1 MKSKL
6 IIWPILLML
15 AFTACRKEQW
25 NDCFT
30 GAGEVRTIER
40 IIDDFHTL
48 DISDAFDIILI
59 QDSSRPPFIQIEGPK
74 NLLEGVVTETQ
85 NGILSIQNSNICN
98 FVRSFDVHIKLTINI
113 HSLDAIYAI
122 GNSTIQ
128 STDTLQLDK
137 LLLSQSATNEF
148 YLNVHA
154 NEITVQS
161 IDAGEFLLE
170 GKSKSL
176 KGSLE
181 RVSELD
187 ARNLVCEDVLID
199 SHTPLDL
206 FVHGTRVVFV
216 KIFNRGNIYYQG
228 TPSEKLELNEKTG
241 SGQLLPL
248 P

>member
-1 MKSKL
+1 MKRKVF
-6 IIWPILLML
+6 IVPIMLLL
-15 AFTACRKEQW
+15 TLTACRKEQW

-30 GAGEVRTIER
+30 GAGEERTIER
-40 IIDDFHTL
+40 IIDEFHVIN
-48 DISDAFDIILI
+48 ISDAFDILLI
-59 QDSSRPPFIQIEGPK
+59 QDSSRPSFIQIEGPK

-85 NGILSIQNSNICN
+85 NGVLSIHNANICN
-98 FVRSFDVHIKLTINI
+98 FVRSFDVHLKLTINI
-113 HSLDAIYAI
+113 RALDAIYAI
-122 GNSTIQ
+122 GNSKIK
-128 STDTLQLDK
+128 STDTLQVDK
-137 LLLSQSATNEF
+137 LFLSQSATNEF

-161 IDAGEFLLE
+161 IDAGVFMLE
-170 GKSKSL
+170 GKAESL

-187 ARNLVCEDVLID
+187 ARNLVCENVLID